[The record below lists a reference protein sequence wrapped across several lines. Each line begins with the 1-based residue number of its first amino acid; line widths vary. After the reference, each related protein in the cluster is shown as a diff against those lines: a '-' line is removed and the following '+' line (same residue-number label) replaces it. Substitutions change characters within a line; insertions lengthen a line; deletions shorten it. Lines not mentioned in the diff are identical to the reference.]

1 MADVRDLLIRMS
13 LDTATFKRNIA
24 DAKGELR
31 TLKAEF
37 KATEAGDEVG
47 AAGAALLKNLQ
58 DQKTAAQALVQ
69 EYQKGVNE
77 IHAKLDATPKGSQ
90 AAAQLQT
97 DAAKLET
104 AFANAKTSLA
114 NIQEQI
120 NNFKMER
127 FIEKAQEVAD
137 IFMSLRLG
145 LGDMLDFFGDAADSA
160 DQVHVEREAA
170 RIAGTKSIKDA
181 TEQDLAELDQQ
192 VKQLIANDLPMLY
205 DEIYGVIQVA
215 GQNGVGIAN
224 MLDFSTVMSKLS
236 VATDMT
242 ASTGTEMMAQFINL
256 TEKSYD
262 NIDRVG
268 SALVALGNN
277 SATSESKIMEMAHRS
292 ASGLSQVGMRAEDIL
307 GISAAIASLGIEA
320 QAGGS
325 SVSKLG
331 ITMDKAANVG
341 AQKME
346 ELLDAWGGQKG
357 GTRFQSIYELYAEL
371 DRLGSSNGWRK
382 MERLLGMTAAD
393 TKALMNSALAAERF
407 SQAMGVTVK
416 QFSQGW
422 NQDAASS
429 MLQLFTALGSMGE
442 DSEAGESMLWVMD
455 QLGIKEIRQSNM
467 VRALSN
473 NWELYAAALALARD
487 AYQENAAMDE
497 EASRAF
503 STNESRRTLN
513 QNKQQNM
520 LEAMGE
526 TVTAMRKPFED
537 FFGDLQNWYAS
548 WPDWA
553 QAAVGGAAEVM
564 GKAGDVLER
573 AGKLAFSVGSIS
585 DAVQKLSQTGLGAK
599 LLSAGKT
606 AGMVGLGVA
615 GVAAAGYGLY
625 ELNEYLKDLND
636 RTDDISETLAGLEI
650 KIDPVSKE
658 ATLAAIQ
665 EVQDA
670 AHGLSGGDMERY
682 ASTSRVV
689 QMGYGTAGM
698 YGEALAYEKYQ
709 TEQAVKAIYADYGG
723 QIRAAENE
731 LLSADSADARE
742 AIQLRIRTLTDE
754 MGQAVAAEG
763 SRYGQVLNRV
773 LGGAVEMAGG
783 TETLEKISRQY
794 EAMNAIMQA
803 YGEFENPQSSSYMR
817 PADIKKAM
825 KAYADV
831 LLPTDVK
838 SADRLGAYGAEE
850 VRNTVGRIVQGL
862 YGALAT
868 ETAQVAGNGDLMN
881 ILLGAFS
888 ADAFSG
894 ADQSQFS
901 GAVLGLL
908 QAMDIKS
915 IADQNTTQWTDIGKN
930 SMLGLGQGITD
941 NQSGPADAAR
951 QAAQDLTAAA
961 AAVLGVH
968 SPSTVFFEI
977 GENIDLGLANGI
989 YARADE
995 ALAAASWLASSIEN
1009 TMRSA
1014 LDIHSPSGV
1023 ARAMGG
1029 YFSEGLAEGL
1039 SSGVSRI
1046 TGAAD
1051 RLAASLGSQRVPQT
1065 VRIPLILD
1073 GKTMAEAV
1081 APLIDDA
1088 LGEANWNQ

>member
-1 MADVRDLLIRMS
+1 MADVKDLLIRMS

-120 NNFKMER
+120 NNFKMDQ
-127 FIEKAQEVAD
+127 FVGKAQEVAD

-145 LGDMLDFFGDAADSA
+145 LGDVLDFFGDAADSA

-215 GQNGVGIAN
+215 GQNGVGIAD

-341 AQKME
+341 AQNIHK
-346 ELLDAWGGQKG
+346 LLEAWNTGDDGDLA
-357 GTRFQSIYELYAEL
+357 TVYELYARL
-371 DRLGSSNGWRK
+371 DSLPSSEGWK
-382 MERLLGMTAAD
+382 NFADTLGMTMSD

-407 SQAMGVTVK
+407 SQAMGLTVE

-442 DSEAGESMLWVMD
+442 DSEAGQNMLWTMD
-455 QLGIKEIRQSNM
+455 QLGITEIRQSNM

-520 LEAMGE
+520 LESMGE

-564 GKAGDVLER
+564 GKAGDVLNT
-573 AGKLAFSVGSIS
+573 AGQLAFNVVNIS
-585 DAVQKLSQTGLGAK
+585 SAVQKLSQTGLGAK

-625 ELNEYLKDLND
+625 ELNEYLKKVND
-636 RTDDISETLAGLEI
+636 RTNDISETLAGLEI

-731 LLSADSADARE
+731 LLSADSTDARE
-742 AIQLRIRTLTDE
+742 ASQLRIRTLTDE
-754 MGQAVAAEG
+754 MGQAVAAEK
-763 SRYGQVLNRV
+763 SRYGQVLNQV

-838 SADRLGAYGAEE
+838 SADMFAFGAEE
-850 VRNTVGRIVQGL
+850 VRKTVGRIVQGL

-930 SMLGLGQGITD
+930 SMLGLGQGITE

-951 QAAQDLTAAA
+951 QAAQDLTSAA

-977 GENIDLGLANGI
+977 GENIDVGLANGI

-995 ALAAASWLASSIEN
+995 ALAAASWLAGEIEN

>member
-1 MADVRDLLIRMS
+1 MRVL
-13 LDTATFKRNIA
+13 
-24 DAKGELR
+24 
-31 TLKAEF
+31 
-37 KATEAGDEVG
+37 
-47 AAGAALLKNLQ
+47 
-58 DQKTAAQALVQ
+58 
-69 EYQKGVNE
+69 
-77 IHAKLDATPKGSQ
+77 
-90 AAAQLQT
+90 
-97 DAAKLET
+97 KLERG
-104 AFANAKTSLA
+104 
-114 NIQEQI
+114 QI
-120 NNFKMER
+120 
-127 FIEKAQEVAD
+127 IDTV
-137 IFMSLRLG
+137 
-145 LGDMLDFFGDAADSA
+145 
-160 DQVHVEREAA
+160 
-170 RIAGTKSIKDA
+170 KD
-181 TEQDLAELDQQ
+181 EC
-192 VKQLIANDLPMLY
+192 
-205 DEIYGVIQVA
+205 
-215 GQNGVGIAN
+215 GIP
-224 MLDFSTVMSKLS
+224 
-236 VATDMT
+236 
-242 ASTGTEMMAQFINL
+242 E
-256 TEKSYD
+256 
-262 NIDRVG
+262 
-268 SALVALGNN
+268 
-277 SATSESKIMEMAHRS
+277 EMAEGLVEAVIDDPSLNHRLHNVAMDMACNS
-292 ASGLSQVGMRAEDIL
+292 YIGLD
-307 GISAAIASLGIEA
+307 
-320 QAGGS
+320 
-325 SVSKLG
+325 
-331 ITMDKAANVG
+331 
-341 AQKME
+341 
-346 ELLDAWGGQKG
+346 
-357 GTRFQSIYELYAEL
+357 
-371 DRLGSSNGWRK
+371 
-382 MERLLGMTAAD
+382 
-393 TKALMNSALAAERF
+393 
-407 SQAMGVTVK
+407 
-416 QFSQGW
+416 
-422 NQDAASS
+422 
-429 MLQLFTALGSMGE
+429 
-442 DSEAGESMLWVMD
+442 
-455 QLGIKEIRQSNM
+455 GIKEM
-467 VRALSN
+467 
-473 NWELYAAALALARD
+473 EK
-487 AYQENAAMDE
+487 AMDE

-520 LEAMGE
+520 LESMGE

-564 GKAGDVLER
+564 GKAGDVLNT
-573 AGKLAFSVGSIS
+573 AGQLAFNVVNIS
-585 DAVQKLSQTGLGAK
+585 SAVQKLSQTGLGAK

-625 ELNEYLKDLND
+625 ELNEYLKKVND
-636 RTDDISETLAGLEI
+636 RTNDISETLAGLEI

-731 LLSADSADARE
+731 LLSADSTDARE
-742 AIQLRIRTLTDE
+742 ASQLRIRTLTDE
-754 MGQAVAAEG
+754 MGQAVAAEK
-763 SRYGQVLNRV
+763 SRYGQVLNQV

-838 SADRLGAYGAEE
+838 SADMFAFGAEE
-850 VRNTVGRIVQGL
+850 VRKTVGRIVQGL

-930 SMLGLGQGITD
+930 SMLGLGQGITE

-951 QAAQDLTAAA
+951 QAAQDLTSAA

-977 GENIDLGLANGI
+977 GENIDVGLANGI

-995 ALAAASWLASSIEN
+995 ALAAASWLAGEIEN